1 LSNLVILP
9 VASAVTEPEAH
20 VVTLSQHGAI
30 DEGIGLDV
38 CWRVIRRHWRLMTA
52 LISLAVSLA
61 GIGVFLMTPEYTAKS
76 RLLIEPE
83 PPQLLDFKE
92 LLSDPGSTDE
102 HDYYKTQ
109 FELLRSRDLAAHVIS
124 ELDLS
129 HNEIFNSISPLGRL
143 TNFALAPF
151 ASLDSG
157 KAQPVPAK
165 DAESFTQSDIINHY
179 LDGLKIEPVVGTRL
193 VTVSYSA
200 PDRRLASQIVDR
212 HVHDYVQMG
221 IELRAEAGKSARD
234 FLASQLVEIS
244 RRVQSSEALLNTYRH
259 QMGIVSFGVDEK
271 NVVAAERMSD
281 LNKALTD
288 VETQRMTAQAQLKL
302 VQAGDFESLPQ
313 VVTNPA
319 VTALELEVRRLQA
332 EYARLFTSFNPGYPK
347 LDETKAQMDAAQRA
361 LTVEIRDVAKAI
373 ERTYAAAD
381 AAEKRLRAE
390 IDAEKARDLAIN
402 DASLR
407 DAVLA
412 REVEANRRLYQ
423 NVLQRMQEMEVTEQA
438 PLSNI
443 SIVDNAVVSRFPS
456 APTKVRDICVAG
468 LIALLAGIGVAF
480 FADQQDD
487 RLHTVEEVE
496 EFLRLPS
503 LAMVPDFSRLGSLS
517 SRRKFLNGA
526 SATQVGQTDGTNEH
540 LRRNLTA
547 YHPRGYITGTAE
559 TYRMIRTSLLFSR
572 AGSPPRTI
580 MVSSAIQGEG
590 KTSTT
595 ANTALVFAHTGARTL
610 LVDADLRRPNCHSLM
625 NEPNQR
631 GLSDVLAGQLR
642 LDEAIRP
649 TTVDNLF
656 LLTAGS
662 PVPNPAELLTSSKMR
677 STMDALRQ
685 DYDTTLI
692 DTAPLLLVSD
702 TCAMATMVDGVVLV
716 AGASTP
722 KYNIQ
727 RACQRLQHVGAKV
740 LGVVLNRV
748 DIHEPGQHD
757 FRSYYLSYGM
767 YETEADQ

>member
-1 LSNLVILP
+1 M
-9 VASAVTEPEAH
+9 TEPGAH
-20 VVTLSQHGAI
+20 VLTRSPHAAI
-30 DEGIGLDV
+30 DEGIGLDR
-38 CWRVIRRHWRLMTA
+38 CWRVIRLHWRLMTV
-52 LISLAVSLA
+52 LISLAVSFA
-61 GIGVFLMTPEYTAKS
+61 GIGLFLMTPEYTAKS
-76 RLLIEPE
+76 TLLIEPE
-83 PPQLLDFKE
+83 PPQLLDVKE
-92 LLSDPGSTDE
+92 LISDPGSTDE

-109 FELLRSRDLAAHVIS
+109 IELLRSRDLAAHVIS

-129 HNEIFNSISPLGRL
+129 HNEIFNSISPLGRVR
-143 TNFALAPF
+143 NFALAPF

-157 KAQPVPAK
+157 KTQPMSAT
-165 DAESFTQSDIINHY
+165 DSESLARFDIINHY
-179 LDGLKIEPVVGTRL
+179 LGGLKIEPVVGTRL

-200 PDRRLASQIVDR
+200 PDRRLAAQIVDR
-212 HVHDYVQMG
+212 HVHGYVQMG
-221 IELRAEAGKSARD
+221 IELRAQAGKSARD

-244 RRVQSSEALLNTYRH
+244 RRVQSSEALLNSYRH

-271 NVVAAERMSD
+271 NVVAAQRMSD

-288 VETQRMTAQAQLKL
+288 VETQRMTAQAQVKL

-319 VTALELEVRRLQA
+319 VTTLELEVRRLQA
-332 EYARLFTSFNPGYPK
+332 EYARLSTSFNPGYPK

-381 AAEKRLRAE
+381 AGEKRLQAE

-412 REVEANRRLYQ
+412 REVETNRQLYK

-456 APTKVRDICVAG
+456 APNKLRSICIVG
-468 LIALLAGIGVAF
+468 LLALLAGIGAAF
-480 FADQQDD
+480 LADQRDD
-487 RLHTVEEVE
+487 RLHNVEEVE
-496 EFLRLPS
+496 DFLRLPS

-517 SRRKFLNGA
+517 SRRKFLNGGTA
-526 SATQVGQTDGTNEH
+526 AQLGQTKGTDEYSP
-540 LRRNLTA
+540 RNLTA

-625 NEPNQR
+625 NEANQV

-649 TTVDNLF
+649 TTVNNLF

-662 PVPNPAELLTSSKMR
+662 AVPNPAELLTSSKMR
-677 STMDALRQ
+677 QTIDALRQ
-685 DYDTTLI
+685 DYDTILI
-692 DTAPLLLVSD
+692 DTAPLMLTSD

-716 AGASTP
+716 AGAYTP
-722 KYNIQ
+722 KSNIQ
-727 RACQRLQHVGAKV
+727 RACQRLEYVGAKV

-748 DIHEPGQHD
+748 NIHEPGQHE
-757 FRSYYLSYGM
+757 FLSYYLSYGQ
-767 YETEADQ
+767 YENEADQ